1 MKGNRFPNSVT
12 SAPKPVEEIGMK
24 QDELENVLHDLQ
36 IKLEKSKTEIIHL
49 LAKNQEK
56 DKALEKCDLK
66 VKELQNELSNVSA
79 LQLIDM
85 KGEVA
90 KQVKPVV
97 DEKRSLQIKHEQ
109 ICAKNK
115 NLKEEKETLM
125 NDTNSLNVALKAAM
139 KESKEGIHKLEK
151 TRITRQNSRT
161 DSLQK

>member
-1 MKGNRFPNSVT
+1 MCVSLLSNLRCSKLNFSIQESPFSALVSIRKTFVKDLKGKRFPT
-12 SAPKPVEEIGMK
+12 PAPKPVEEIGTK
-24 QDELENVLHDLQ
+24 QDELESVLHDLQ

-56 DKALEKCDLK
+56 DRALEKCDLK

-79 LQLIDM
+79 LQLSDM

-109 ICAKNK
+109 ICAENK

-125 NDTNSLNVALKAAM
+125 
-139 KESKEGIHKLEK
+139 
-151 TRITRQNSRT
+151 
-161 DSLQK
+161 